1 MNLPWKKAD
10 SGNAKNKPRKPH
22 LVFEI
27 SLGGAIVYVLIIV
40 VLFLIIWSTQRER
53 ESHVRVPD
61 FRSFEQALPSIAN
74 LTGAPILAGNSA
86 EVLQNG
92 DGFFPPLFDDI
103 AQAKESIHFETYV
116 WWKGEICDRLA
127 HTLAAKARD
136 GVEVRMTLDATGS
149 NKGDDELFEEME
161 KAGVK
166 ISYYHPIRIQ
176 DIGLINN
183 RTHRK
188 VAVIDGK
195 VAYVFGHGMAQEW
208 TGNGQDEEHWRD
220 TGVRLE
226 GPIVNAVQG
235 TFAEN
240 WVEMT
245 AEVVAGDK
253 YFPRLAAAGDVRA
266 HVTATSPNGGV
277 ARLELLYKLAIASAQ
292 KELIIANPYFIP
304 DQELVDLLG
313 RAVKRGVDVKVMVPG
328 KVTDSSVVRHAGHAQ
343 FEQLVRRGVKIFEYQ
358 KTLNHQKIMIIDGIW
373 SQVGSANFD
382 DRSLDINDE
391 ASVGLIDSSV
401 AAQLENAFEKDLRDC
416 TQVDLETWNQRSLW
430 HKLEDKFSYAINE
443 QL

>member
-1 MNLPWKKAD
+1 MNLPWKKAATD
-10 SGNAKNKPRKPH
+10 AKNKPHKPR
-22 LVFEI
+22 LIFEI

-40 VLFLIIWSTQRER
+40 VLFLFIWSTQRER

-61 FRSFEQALPSIAN
+61 FRSFDEALPSIAN
-74 LTGAPILAGNSA
+74 LTGAPILNGNSA

-92 DGFFPPLFDDI
+92 DGFFPRLFEDI
-103 AQAKESIHFETYV
+103 AKAKESIHLETYV

-127 HTLAAKARD
+127 HALADKARQ
-136 GVEVRMTLDATGS
+136 GVEVRLTLDATGS
-149 NKGDDELFEEME
+149 GKGDDELFEEME

-166 ISYYHPIRIQ
+166 ISYYHPIRVR
-176 DIGLINN
+176 DLGLINN

-188 VAVIDGK
+188 VAIFDGK

-208 TGNGQDEEHWRD
+208 TGHGQDEEHWRD
-220 TGVRLE
+220 TGVRLQ

-253 YFPRLAAAGDVRA
+253 YFPRLATAGNIRA
-266 HVTATSPNGGV
+266 HMTASSPNGGV

-292 KELIIANPYFIP
+292 KELIIENPYFIP

-313 RAVKRGVDVKVMVPG
+313 HAVERGVDVKVMVPG
-328 KVTDSSVVRHAGHAQ
+328 HVTDSSVVRHAGHGQ
-343 FEQLVRRGVKIFEYQ
+343 FEQLVRRGVKIYEYQ
-358 KTLNHQKIMIIDGIW
+358 KTLNHQKIMIIDGLW

-391 ASVGLIDSSV
+391 ASVGLIDPSV
-401 AAQLENAFEKDLRDC
+401 ATQLKDAFEADLRDC
-416 TQVDLETWNQRSLW
+416 TRVDLETWNRRSWW

>member
-1 MNLPWKKAD
+1 MNLPWKKAAT
-10 SGNAKNKPRKPH
+10 NAKNKPHKPR
-22 LVFEI
+22 LIFEI

-40 VLFLIIWSTQRER
+40 VLFLFIWSTQRER

-61 FRSFEQALPSIAN
+61 FRSFDEALPSIAN
-74 LTGAPILAGNSA
+74 LTGAPILNGNSA

-92 DGFFPPLFDDI
+92 DGFFPPLFEDI
-103 AQAKESIHFETYV
+103 AKAKESIHLETYV

-127 HTLAAKARD
+127 HTLADKARQ
-136 GVEVRMTLDATGS
+136 GVEVRLTLDATGS
-149 NKGDDELFEEME
+149 GKGDDELFEEME

-166 ISYYHPIRIQ
+166 ISYYHPIRVR
-176 DIGLINN
+176 DLGLINN

-188 VAVIDGK
+188 VAIFDGK

-208 TGNGQDEEHWRD
+208 TGHGQDEEHWRD
-220 TGVRLE
+220 TGVRLQ

-253 YFPRLAAAGDVRA
+253 YFPRLATTGNIRA
-266 HVTATSPNGGV
+266 HMTASSPNGGV

-292 KELIIANPYFIP
+292 KELIIENPYFIP

-313 RAVKRGVDVKVMVPG
+313 HAVERGVDVKVMVPG
-328 KVTDSSVVRHAGHAQ
+328 LVTDSSVVRHAGHGQ
-343 FEQLVRRGVKIFEYQ
+343 FEQLLRRGVKIYEYQ
-358 KTLNHQKIMIIDGIW
+358 KTLNHQKIMIIDGLW

-391 ASVGLIDSSV
+391 ASVGLIDPSV
-401 AAQLENAFEKDLRDC
+401 ATQLKDAFEADLRDC
-416 TQVDLETWNQRSLW
+416 TRVDLETWNQRSWW
-430 HKLEDKFSYAINE
+430 HKLEDRFSYAINE

>member
-1 MNLPWKKAD
+1 MPLQAPPRSGTSWRPSCSGCAATMSAALTATCVSGSTTSSPIRAGSPIPIRLCGPGLPITGPCWSSCTGGERTMNLPWKKAD

-277 ARLELLYKLAIASAQ
+277 ARLELLYKL
-292 KELIIANPYFIP
+292 
-304 DQELVDLLG
+304 
-313 RAVKRGVDVKVMVPG
+313 
-328 KVTDSSVVRHAGHAQ
+328 
-343 FEQLVRRGVKIFEYQ
+343 
-358 KTLNHQKIMIIDGIW
+358 
-373 SQVGSANFD
+373 
-382 DRSLDINDE
+382 
-391 ASVGLIDSSV
+391 
-401 AAQLENAFEKDLRDC
+401 
-416 TQVDLETWNQRSLW
+416 
-430 HKLEDKFSYAINE
+430 
-443 QL
+443 